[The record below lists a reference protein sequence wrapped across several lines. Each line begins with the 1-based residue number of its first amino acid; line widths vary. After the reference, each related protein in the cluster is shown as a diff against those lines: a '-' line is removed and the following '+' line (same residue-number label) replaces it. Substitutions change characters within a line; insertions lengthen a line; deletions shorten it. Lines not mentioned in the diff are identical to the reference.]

1 MLIAALANYQ
11 SLSDDALYDAALR
24 AQQAMVKWQ
33 RWYLAIQAE
42 IDFMEESRRKQKAK
56 RKTNPYKLED
66 PEEYDRKHH
75 ESIQTAL
82 RNTSHSSGNN
92 APNTAKPR
100 SAKPVKAPISE
111 GCRPRNDELHIDMN
125 ASMQPAEGK
134 RIRKPRVLDIEDTV
148 VSAPKKSLKR
158 TREPEDSDA
167 SIPAPDQP
175 AAKKQHTG
183 ARSFTPPDWVRN
195 SRAIKLEG
203 EDPVKGVDLAV
214 ARKEPE
220 EETKGKDP
228 VRAAAAKL
236 MWAKRRANG
245 TNGRYGGRPADRT
258 VAKAKASGEGTI
270 G

>member
-1 MLIAALANYQ
+1 MLIAALANYE

-100 SAKPVKAPISE
+100 SAKPVKAPVSE
-111 GCRPRNDELHIDMN
+111 GRRPRSDELHIDMN
-125 ASMQPAEGK
+125 ASMQPVEGK
-134 RIRKPRVLDIEDTV
+134 RIRKPRVLDIEDTA
-148 VSAPKKSLKR
+148 VSATKKPPKR
-158 TREPEDSDA
+158 AREPEADA
-167 SIPAPDQP
+167 PAPDQP

-183 ARSFTPPDWVRN
+183 ARSFTPPDWVRT
-195 SRAIKLEG
+195 SRPIKLES
-203 EDPVKGVDLAV
+203 EEPSAV
-214 ARKEPE
+214 LGKEPK

-258 VAKAKASGEGTI
+258 VAKAKARG
-270 G
+270 